1 MTVKQF
7 LRAQSTRGRYNG
19 VQLIAQIPK
28 ESLPSRDAVMEAVEA
43 FLTKVRAMLMDDSQP
58 ASRRRQP
65 YTLAT
70 DGTIDQAT
78 GCRFRVEIKDDA
90 TTLNLTQYVTMAGEF
105 REAVWALFPSR

>member
-7 LRAQSTRGRYNG
+7 LRAQTARGGYNG

-70 DGTIDQAT
+70 DGMFSQAT
-78 GCRFRVEIKDDA
+78 GCRFRMEIKDDA
-90 TTLNLTQYVTMAGEF
+90 SPLTLTQYVAMALEF
-105 REAVWALFPSR
+105 REAVWALYSR